1 MMMLRSD
8 RRGGIRTERYC
19 GLILQ
24 PGIAALAQTGTG
36 CLHFRSVA
44 TGQFL
49 YDGAATARN
58 RRLSIL
64 ATAPRCAPTRRS
76 PNPRSHRGNG
86 IYRYRYLRS
95 DAVYVGVMAQE
106 VAALA
111 AEAVNVPSGPASV
124 GPRVP

>member
-64 ATAPRCAPTRRS
+64 ATAPRCAPTR
-76 PNPRSHRGNG
+76 HRPIRAAIRANG
-86 IYRYRYLRS
+86 ICRYRYLWS

-106 VAALA
+106 VGALA
-111 AEAVNVPSGPASV
+111 PEAVYVPSGPASV